1 MNIIPSMFTKY
12 ALSSEEQ
19 TEAAKLTLLQEA
31 KIQNTLAALVEEKVL
46 LPYDVT
52 NNLQSIQR
60 EAELQGQ
67 IRILQQ
73 ILTES
78 QVAKAGY

>member
-12 ALSSEEQ
+12 SLSSEEQ